1 MGRAEAIARDATP
14 REWARRG
21 ARWVGPYLKLRRPA
35 VAAVLL
41 PGCATGYRSSGQRAA
56 SSRKLLLLEFCHWCL
71 RRGRI
76 LSCICPLLRGRR
88 HRRGGRHGVLAPV
101 PHGGARSLQHV
112 PWPAT
117 APVSAFCPHPLAR
130 PGADARCATH
140 RCFPRRSAGA
150 AGARS
155 GGENS
160 PRFEDDDTVHTERH
174 FVPGKSQGRA
184 RRQQIR
190 QIHFVLALYQQQIT
204 RTQSWRRGS
213 VPAAAAEYRGAAG
226 GIDRCPANSFAST
239 ARSTTVDRRAV
250 CAGSH
255 GCVPRP
261 PARPCSSTRAP
272 TPTRKAAGLTADGQ
286 IKRTS
291 VPPKARWAE
300 SGVGGSV
307 LHRACLVGGIDV
319 YWRGAYRLAPWCC

>member
-1 MGRAEAIARDATP
+1 M
-14 REWARRG
+14 
-21 ARWVGPYLKLRRPA
+21 
-35 VAAVLL
+35 
-41 PGCATGYRSSGQRAA
+41 
-56 SSRKLLLLEFCHWCL
+56 
-71 RRGRI
+71 
-76 LSCICPLLRGRR
+76 
-88 HRRGGRHGVLAPV
+88 
-101 PHGGARSLQHV
+101 QHV

-204 RTQSWRRGS
+204 RTVVEARLRAGSGCRVPWSSRWHRSMPGQQLREHCEVDHGRSARGVRWFSWMCASPPCASVLVDTRSNSNSESRWPDCRR
-213 VPAAAAEYRGAAG
+213 PNQAH
-226 GIDRCPANSFAST
+226 ICPAEGT
-239 ARSTTVDRRAV
+239 LGRVRCR
-250 CAGSH
+250 
-255 GCVPRP
+255 
-261 PARPCSSTRAP
+261 
-272 TPTRKAAGLTADGQ
+272 
-286 IKRTS
+286 
-291 VPPKARWAE
+291 E
-300 SGVGGSV
+300 
-307 LHRACLVGGIDV
+307 
-319 YWRGAYRLAPWCC
+319 

>member
-41 PGCATGYRSSGQRAA
+41 PGCATGYRSSGQRATA

-88 HRRGGRHGVLAPV
+88 HRRGGRVLAPV

-130 PGADARCATH
+130 PGADARCATQ

-174 FVPGKSQGRA
+174 FVPGKSQGPRDREETADQTDPLRA
-184 RRQQIR
+184 
-190 QIHFVLALYQQQIT
+190 A
-204 RTQSWRRGS
+204 WR
-213 VPAAAAEYRGAAG
+213 VPAADYSDSVVEARLRAGSGCRVPWSSRWHRSMPGQQLREHCEVDHGRSARGVRWFSWMCASPPCASVLVDTRSNSNSESRWPDCRG
-226 GIDRCPANSFAST
+226 PNQAQICPAEGT
-239 ARSTTVDRRAV
+239 LGRVRCR
-250 CAGSH
+250 
-255 GCVPRP
+255 
-261 PARPCSSTRAP
+261 
-272 TPTRKAAGLTADGQ
+272 
-286 IKRTS
+286 
-291 VPPKARWAE
+291 E
-300 SGVGGSV
+300 
-307 LHRACLVGGIDV
+307 
-319 YWRGAYRLAPWCC
+319 